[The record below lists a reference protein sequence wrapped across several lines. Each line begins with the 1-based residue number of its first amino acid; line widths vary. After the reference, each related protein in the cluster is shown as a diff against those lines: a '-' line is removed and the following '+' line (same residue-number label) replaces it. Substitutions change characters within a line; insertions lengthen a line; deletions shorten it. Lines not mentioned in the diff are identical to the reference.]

1 MEENK
6 NPNGVN
12 NEAEVVKKAAPPPMK
27 KAKKGETSQAVL
39 DAAKKAVVEKNIEK
53 AKKEEAKKKEA
64 EKKEAESLDRA
75 IYQELAG
82 LDLGNMKK

>member
-53 AKKEEAKKKEA
+53 AKREEAKKLIQA
-64 EKKEAESLDRA
+64 DV
-75 IYQELAG
+75 
-82 LDLGNMKK
+82 GNLEHDEETLKPYLNYR